1 MGMTTAGASAYAL
14 LPPRDCRSGINH
26 ARLHQSA
33 YARSRNCAHKAI
45 GALRV
50 RWTFVIGQPV
60 ILVQPVVQ
68 PRLIVDATAIPRI
81 QRTFAVGEPHVGP
94 IGGARPGHTWRLRQ
108 YRPFYCGRSY
118 FWRLMRRI
126 SCEERPDWRARAEE
140 IGFDFHTLDGQ
151 RYWDERAYY
160 AFTLKEI
167 EQDLEAPTAELE
179 KMSREL
185 VARVIADEQLM
196 RRLAIPVRFWNW
208 IVRSWKKSEPSLY
221 GRFDLRYGGEGP
233 AKLLEYNADTP
244 TSVLETGVFQWMWL
258 EQAIERKVL
267 PKDADQFN
275 SLHERLIQ
283 GWKEIGKSGPLHLT
297 AMMESPEDTGTIAYL
312 QDCAYQA
319 GLATTVL
326 PIEDVGRNSAG
337 QFVDDHD
344 RQIELLFKLYPWE
357 WMTREAFG
365 ASLPG
370 SATQFVEPPWKMILS
385 NKGILPLLW
394 EMYPDHPNLLPAY
407 FDDDPKA
414 ATLGASYARKPLYSR
429 EGANI
434 ELIRNGR
441 AVDKDDGPYGAE
453 GYVRQ
458 AIAELPQFDGNY
470 TVLGSWFAAGAPCGL
485 CVREDSSPI
494 TKNTSRFLPHAIVE

>member
-1 MGMTTAGASAYAL
+1 
-14 LPPRDCRSGINH
+14 
-26 ARLHQSA
+26 
-33 YARSRNCAHKAI
+33 
-45 GALRV
+45 
-50 RWTFVIGQPV
+50 
-60 ILVQPVVQ
+60 
-68 PRLIVDATAIPRI
+68 
-81 QRTFAVGEPHVGP
+81 
-94 IGGARPGHTWRLRQ
+94 
-108 YRPFYCGRSY
+108 
-118 FWRLMRRI
+118 MRRI
-126 SCEERPDWRARAEE
+126 SCEERRDWRARAEE
-140 IGFDFHTLDGQ
+140 IGFDFHTLDGR

-160 AFTLKEI
+160 AFTLEEI

-179 KMSREL
+179 EMSREL
-185 VARVIADEQLM
+185 VARIIADERLM

-208 IVRSWKKSEPSLY
+208 IARSWKKSEPSLY
-221 GRFDLRYGGEGP
+221 GRFDLRYGGNGP

-258 EQAIERKVL
+258 EQSVERKAL

-283 GWKEIGKSGPLHLT
+283 GWKEIGKTRPLHLT
-297 AMMESPEDTGTIAYL
+297 AMMNSPEDAGTIAYL
-312 QDCAYQA
+312 QDCAHQA

-326 PIEDVGRNSAG
+326 PIEDVGRNSTG
-337 QFVDDHD
+337 QFVDEDD
-344 RQIELLFKLYPWE
+344 RQIEPLFKLYPWE

-370 SATQFVEPPWKMILS
+370 SATQFVEPPWKMVLS

-394 EMYPDHPNLLPAY
+394 EVYPDHPNLLPAY

-414 ATLGASYARKPLYSR
+414 GTLGASYVRKPLYSR

-485 CVREDSSPI
+485 SVREDLSPI
-494 TKNTSRFLPHAIVE
+494 TKNNSRFLPHAIVE